1 MGVAQERGKR
11 GEDFAADFL
20 RKQGYKIVE
29 RNVRT
34 PFGEIDLVCETRATT
49 VFVEVKFRTSTAFGE
64 PEEVVLG
71 KKLERMRHAAEWY
84 VTQRKLQGA
93 YRLDVIGITGDP
105 PRCTHI
111 LDVG

>member
-1 MGVAQERGKR
+1 MGFTQVQGKR

-20 RKQGYKIVE
+20 RQRNYRIVE

-34 PFGEIDLVCETRATT
+34 PHGEIDLVCGDGGTT
-49 VFVEVKFRTSTAFGE
+49 VFVEVKYRASTAFGA

-71 KKLERMRHAAEWY
+71 KKLHRMQGAAEWY
-84 VTQRKLQGA
+84 VTQHKLQGA

-105 PRCTHI
+105 PRCTH
-111 LDVG
+111 LVDV